1 MRLWLTL
8 TLIVNSIVLTAFM
21 AYGSYIAYEQ
31 SEYQGIS
38 IKRNADNIATSI
50 AAGSAN
56 DLLTASYDRLEN
68 RLLRQVRIG
77 TVEEL
82 IIADADG
89 RILSEV
95 RRDAADNA
103 EAVFDNLGSTIDL
116 KYPTQETE
124 RKYVQ
129 LVPIERGSLLGW
141 VRITASLDELA
152 ETRRHIWNDTFWATL
167 VTLVLATAILALTL
181 RQASRL
187 LERASLF
194 ATNLVHQRG
203 STFSADSRI
212 HEIQQLKTAL
222 NEVSQALAAQFLSQ
236 QESEVR
242 KGAVQEA
249 SLDALITI
257 NGTGH
262 VVDFNPAAETTFGYT
277 CDEVRG
283 RQMSEVI
290 VPPAH
295 REAHEHGMRHYRA
308 TGEGPVL
315 RKRIEITAIRRDGSE
330 FPIELSI
337 VPFVVGEEEFFLGSV
352 RDISERKALEAE
364 QKRVTEA
371 LHQTLGDLANQQFA
385 LDEHAIVS
393 IADLQGNIVY
403 VNDKFSEISQFTKEE
418 LLGQNHRILKS
429 GEHDDAFYERMWATI
444 SSGKPWHG
452 EIANRRKDGDL
463 YWVASTIVP
472 MLDEDGLP
480 KQYIS
485 IRTDITHQKRTEQQL
500 DLYQRHLEQTF
511 ERYRESQAKLARAQA
526 REISFGSQIQRSLL
540 FGDLPARAGAIEIAA
555 STEPSKGIDGDFYD
569 FFSYGADR
577 FDIAIGD
584 VMGKGIPAAL
594 IGAAVKQELNRVIAE
609 QAAFNTQVTEVSRP
623 AALIN
628 RLHHKIGQ
636 RLIALDTFV
645 TLAYLR
651 FDMAQNRVT
660 LVDAGHTRAILTGHK
675 GLRYLSGDNLPLGV
689 LADEQYSES
698 STDIQSG
705 DLIFL
710 YSDGL
715 TEAKNPAGEEFGL
728 ERLGQLVDDLH
739 RQALPAPTLV
749 QAVRKAVRDFEGEV
763 ALSDDRTCIALS
775 HAPQDSNSNEL
786 DIDLPWRLDGLAP
799 IREAIA
805 AAAEQTGLADDA
817 RDALI
822 LAAFEAATN
831 VVRHAESP
839 LPDASIHCRIKAAD
853 DSLVL
858 SLYYLGEHFVPAET
872 TPDFSGDSEGG
883 FGLYLIRNSV
893 DEVVYDSPAPGVC
906 RVHLRKQK
914 APTQNG

>member
-1 MRLWLTL
+1 MRLWLALTL
-8 TLIVNSIVLTAFM
+8 TVNSIVLTAFL
-21 AYGSYIAYEQ
+21 AYGSFIAYEQ
-31 SEYQGIS
+31 SDFQGRS
-38 IKRNADNIATSI
+38 IKRNADNIAASI

-56 DLLTASYDRLEN
+56 DLLTASYDRLED
-68 RLLRQVRIG
+68 RLLRQVHIG
-77 TVEEL
+77 SVEEL
-82 IIADADG
+82 VIADTGG
-89 RILSEV
+89 RILSQT
-95 RRDAADNA
+95 RRDAAGNP
-103 EAVFDNLGSTIDL
+103 EAVYDKLGSAIDL
-116 KYPTQETE
+116 KRTTQETD
-124 RKYVQ
+124 RQYIH

-141 VRITASLDELA
+141 VRITASLDELT
-152 ETRRHIWNDTFWATL
+152 ETRRHIWKDTLWATL
-167 VTLVLATAILALTL
+167 VTLLLVAAILALTL

-194 ATNLVHQRG
+194 AANLVNQRG
-203 STFSADSRI
+203 STLATDSRI
-212 HEIQQLKTAL
+212 HEIAQLKTAL
-222 NEVSQALAAQFLSQ
+222 NEASQALAAQFRAQ
-236 QESEVR
+236 QESEAR
-242 KGAVQEA
+242 KGAVQES

-257 NGTGH
+257 DSDGRI
-262 VVDFNPAAETTFGYT
+262 VDFNPAAETTFGYR
-277 CDEVRG
+277 CDEVKG
-283 RQMSEVI
+283 QVMSEVI

-315 RKRIEITAIRRDGSE
+315 RKRIEISAIRRDGSE

-337 VPFVVGEEEFFLGSV
+337 VPFVVGEDEYFLGSV

-364 QKRVTEA
+364 QKRVTEV

-403 VNDKFSEISQFTKEE
+403 VNDKFSQISQYTKEE
-418 LLGQNHRILKS
+418 LLGQNHRMLKS
-429 GEHDDAFYERMWATI
+429 GEHDDAFYERMWTTLT
-444 SSGKPWHG
+444 SGKSWHG

-472 MLDEDGLP
+472 LLDEHGLP

-485 IRTDITHQKRTEQQL
+485 IRTDITQQKRTEQQL
-500 DLYQRHLEQTF
+500 DLYQRHLEQTI
-511 ERYRESQAKLARAQA
+511 ERYRESQTKLAHAQA

-540 FGDLPARAGAIEIAA
+540 FGDLPARAGSVEIAA

-569 FFSYGADR
+569 FFSYSADR

-594 IGAAVKQELNRVIAE
+594 IGAAVKQALNRVIAE
-609 QAAFNTQVTEVSRP
+609 QAALRTYESEAASP
-623 AALIN
+623 AELIN
-628 RLHHKIGQ
+628 GLHHKIGQ
-636 RLIALDTFV
+636 RLITLDTFV

-651 FDMAQNRVT
+651 FDMTLNRVT
-660 LVDAGHTRAILTGHK
+660 LVDAGHTRAILTGHD
-675 GLRYLSGDNLPLGV
+675 GLRHLSGDNLPLGV
-689 LADEQYSES
+689 LADERYTEHSA
-698 STDIQSG
+698 DIQSG
-705 DLIFL
+705 DLVFL

-728 ERLGQLVDDLH
+728 ERLDQLVDGLH
-739 RQALPAPTLV
+739 RQGLPAPTLV
-749 QAVRKAVRDFEGEV
+749 QGVRKAVRNFEGEV
-763 ALSDDRTCIALS
+763 ALSDDRTCIALGY
-775 HAPQDSNSNEL
+775 APQGSDRNAL

-805 AAAEQTGLADDA
+805 AAAKQAGVADDA

-839 LPDASIHCRIKAAD
+839 LPDASIHCRIEEAD

-858 SLYYLGEHFVPAET
+858 SLYYLGEHFAPAET

-883 FGLYLIRNSV
+883 FGLYIIRNSV
-893 DEVVYDSPAPGVC
+893 DEAVYDSPAPGVC